1 MSSTNPAHGSLSGT
15 SPNLTY
21 TPATDYNGD
30 DSFTFK
36 VNDGTVDSNIATVSI
51 TVDPVNDP
59 PTADAQSVT
68 TDEDTAKA
76 IVLTGSDVD
85 GSTLTFSV
93 VANPQHG
100 VLSGTPPNV
109 TYTPAANY
117 HGSDSFTFKANDG
130 SADSNIATA
139 SIIVDAVNDAPIA
152 NAQSVMTDQDIQ
164 LSITL
169 MGSDIET
176 PPASLTF
183 AVTVPPGH
191 GVLTGTPPNVTYT
204 PDAGYHGSDSFAF
217 TVTDDGDGASP
228 PLTSAEATISIAVN
242 GVPEIAVEQPPGAGL
257 VDGGSTVDFGSVT
270 VDADNSHTFTIR
282 NLGAADLTGLGITID
297 GVSAAEFTITATP
310 TAPVVPGGSTTFTI
324 KFTPTA
330 LGARTAVLHIASN
343 DADENPFD
351 IALTGIGITNLEA
364 WRIRYFGN
372 PDNSGDGADP
382 NDFDLD
388 GLPNLLEFATGNDP
402 TLANVMPGDLVING
416 TTLEFIYTRAKAA
429 INDGIIFNV
438 EWSDDLGSPSWNTT
452 GVTEVI
458 VSEDNM
464 VQHVRASV
472 LGRTWPA
479 EIHAFE
485 GNSTLSDA

>member
-1 MSSTNPAHGSLSGT
+1 MTTDEDTAKAITLTGSDLDGDTLIYGVVTQPTHGALSGT
-15 SPNLTY
+15 APNLTY
-21 TPATDYNGD
+21 TPAADYNGA

-36 VNDGTVDSNIATVSI
+36 ANDGMVDSNIATVSI
-51 TVDPVNDP
+51 TVTPVNDP
-59 PTADAQSVT
+59 PVAD
-68 TDEDTAKA
+68 
-76 IVLTGSDVD
+76 
-85 GSTLTFSV
+85 
-93 VANPQHG
+93 PQ
-100 VLSGTPPNV
+100 T
-109 TYTPAANY
+109 
-117 HGSDSFTFKANDG
+117 
-130 SADSNIATA
+130 
-139 SIIVDAVNDAPIA
+139 
-152 NAQSVMTDQDIQ
+152 VMTDQDNQ

-191 GVLTGTPPNVTYT
+191 GVLTGTPPNVTYA
-204 PDAGYHGSDSFAF
+204 PDVGYHGSDSFAF

-228 PLTSAEATISIAVN
+228 PLTSADATISITVN

-270 VDADNSHTFTIR
+270 VDANNSHTFTIR

-297 GVSAAEFTITATP
+297 GVSATEFTITATP

-351 IALTGIGITNLEA
+351 IALTGTGITNLEA
-364 WRIRYFGN
+364 WRIQYFGN
-372 PDNSGDGADP
+372 PDNSGDGADT
-382 NDFDLD
+382 NDFDHD

-438 EWSDDLGSPSWNTT
+438 EWSDNLVSPNWSTT

-458 VSEDNM
+458 VSEDNT
-464 VQHVRASV
+464 VQHVRDSV
-472 LGRTWPA
+472 PA
-479 EIHAFE
+479 GTGSRRFMRLKVIRQ
-485 GNSTLSDA
+485 